1 MKLYWS
7 ISKKMYILRNDI
19 YQNRKKIISFCIGGV
34 AYTLLL
40 TYFWTLFS
48 DTFGQML
55 DLFPDAM
62 KAIVGF
68 GDDLSVTGFLNGEF
82 MHLIGPLI
90 IGAFGITIGSSS
102 IATEES
108 NKTIDQILT
117 LSISRTRFYI
127 EKYLALVFCI
137 LLLAIIIAITLGIGS
152 LIFNFDIG
160 LINLLYAAIA
170 LFSFGLC
177 TGSIS
182 FSIGA
187 ITGKR
192 SIAAS
197 ITAFIAIAGY
207 VFDSIYTVVDKLDF
221 TRYIALHYYYNS
233 NAVIQ
238 NGVNSLHILVIL
250 LLIIISFIIGLYVF
264 YQRDI
269 KS

>member
-1 MKLYWS
+1 
-7 ISKKMYILRNDI
+7 MYILKNDI
-19 YQNRKKIISFCIGGV
+19 YQNRKKIISFSLGGV

-55 DLFPDAM
+55 EFFPDAI
-62 KAIVGF
+62 KNFAGF

-108 NKTIDQILT
+108 NKTIDQILS

-127 EKYLALVFCI
+127 EKYLALVFCV
-137 LLLAIIIAITLGIGS
+137 LLLAIIFAITLEIGS
-152 LIFNFDIG
+152 LVFNFDIG
-160 LINLLYAAIA
+160 LINLFYAAFA
-170 LFSFGLC
+170 LFSFGLS

-221 TRYIALHYYYNS
+221 TKHVALHYYYNS

-238 NGVNSLHILVIL
+238 NGVNPFHSLVIL
-250 LLIIISFIIGLYVF
+250 VLILVSFIIGLYVF

>member
-19 YQNRKKIISFCIGGV
+19 YQNRKKIISFCLGAV

-55 DLFPDAM
+55 DLFPDAV
-62 KAIVGF
+62 KAIAGF

-102 IATEES
+102 IATEEG

-137 LLLAIIIAITLGIGS
+137 LLLAIIFSITLGIGS
-152 LIFNFDIG
+152 LVFNFDIS

-170 LFSFGLC
+170 LFSFGYLNY
-177 TGSIS
+177 
-182 FSIGA
+182 
-187 ITGKR
+187 KR
-192 SIAAS
+192 GRKI
-197 ITAFIAIAGY
+197 
-207 VFDSIYTVVDKLDF
+207 
-221 TRYIALHYYYNS
+221 
-233 NAVIQ
+233 
-238 NGVNSLHILVIL
+238 
-250 LLIIISFIIGLYVF
+250 
-264 YQRDI
+264 
-269 KS
+269 